1 MTNEELI
8 KKWEA
13 VLDYVDDTAPALSE
27 FQRLYRATLM
37 ENCELDYFNSNE
49 YPENTHTPQFLIEMI
64 CEIRRSGKILNSPYD
79 Q

>member
-8 KKWEA
+8 KKWKR
-13 VLDYVDDTAPALSE
+13 VLDYTDDEIPALNE

-49 YPENTHTPQFLIEMI
+49 YPENTHCPQALFEMI
-64 CEIRRSGKILNSPYD
+64 SEIRRTGKLLNSPYE
-79 Q
+79 

>member
-8 KKWEA
+8 KKWKR
-13 VLDYVDDTAPALSE
+13 VLDYTDDEIPALNE

-37 ENCELDYFNSNE
+37 ENCDLNYFKYGNN
-49 YPENTHTPQFLIEMI
+49 PENTHCLQALIEMI
-64 CEIRRSGKILNSPYD
+64 SEIRRSGKILNSPYD

>member
-8 KKWEA
+8 EKWKT
-13 VLDYVDDTAPALSE
+13 VLDYVDDTTSALNE

-49 YPENTHTPQFLIEMI
+49 YPENTHSLVLNEMI
-64 CEIRRSGKILNSPYD
+64 CEIRRSGKILNSPYE
-79 Q
+79 